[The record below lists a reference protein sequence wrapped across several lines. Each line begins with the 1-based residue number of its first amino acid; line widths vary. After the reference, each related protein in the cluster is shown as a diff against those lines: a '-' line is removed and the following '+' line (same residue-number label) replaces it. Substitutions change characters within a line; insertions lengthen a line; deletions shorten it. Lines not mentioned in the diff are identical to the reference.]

1 MTVSVSINNPDALTE
16 VADRWSRHHI
26 VERMWQRD
34 ATVWADPIRPEIEN
48 RLGWLDLPKAGL
60 PLVETAAQLADDAVR
75 ENITDIVLCGMG
87 GSSPAPEVFASVLP
101 QNEGTPNLTV
111 IDTTHPDAVEAVSDQ
126 VDPRSAWYVIASK
139 SGGTLETM
147 SLFRYFWA
155 QSSALVDEPG
165 SRFIAITDPGSSLAT
180 LAMDRSFRATVLADE
195 TVGGRFS
202 ALSAFGLI
210 PSGLIGGP
218 IDVLLKRA
226 TDAMDQCRPDVTL
239 LDNPGFV
246 IGAAMATAAFGGSN
260 KAYFDC
266 SKPLLS
272 LGVWIE
278 QLIAESTGKESKGII
293 PIDGGPRPSPDAHSY
308 TVAIGANPSPRAD
321 LSISVSDAADV
332 AGVMYVLEFA
342 TAVAGEILGIH
353 PFDQPDVQLA
363 KSLAAKAMEGELSA
377 TGPVPLPIHDQ
388 RVVALMRESLGGET
402 PSYVS
407 VHAYLPSTA
416 QIDRQLAELR
426 QQITSLVGCYATVG
440 YGPRFLHSTGQ
451 LHKGGP
457 AGGVYI
463 QITDTPETQLSIPET
478 DYSFNEL
485 IAAQAAGD
493 RAALVDLGR
502 MVIPVHTSRV
512 SSVTEAVEQA
522 LSG

>member
-1 MTVSVSINNPDALTE
+1 MTVSVSIHNPDALTE
-16 VADRWSRHHI
+16 VADRWRRNHT

-34 ATVWADPIRPEIEN
+34 PTVWADPIRPEIEN
-48 RLGWLDLPKAGL
+48 RLGWLDLPATSL
-60 PLVETAAQLADDAVR
+60 PLAETAAHLANEAAR

-87 GSSPAPEVFASVLP
+87 GSSLAPEVFAAVLP
-101 QNEGTPNLTV
+101 QNEAAPNLTV
-111 IDTTHPDAVEAVSDQ
+111 IDTTHPDAVASVSDQ

-147 SLFRYFWA
+147 SLFRHFWA
-155 QSSALVDEPG
+155 QSSALLDEPG
-165 SRFIAITDPGSSLAT
+165 THFIAITDPGSSLAT
-180 LAMDRSFRATVLADE
+180 LAVDRGFRATVVADE
-195 TVGGRFS
+195 TVGGRFA

-210 PSGLIGGP
+210 PSGLVGGP
-218 IDVLLKRA
+218 IDVLLARA
-226 TDAMDQCRPDVTL
+226 NDTMERCLPDVDL

-246 IGAAMATAAFGGSN
+246 VGAAIADAAIGGRN
-260 KAYFDC
+260 KTYFDC
-266 SKPLLS
+266 SAPLLA

-293 PIDGGPRPSPDAHSY
+293 PIDGGPRPIPDAQSY
-308 TVAIGANPSPRAD
+308 TVAIGANPSPHAD
-321 LSISVSDAADV
+321 LSISVDDAADV
-332 AGVMYVLEFA
+332 AGVMYMLEFA

-377 TGPVPLPIHDQ
+377 TGPAPLPVDDPGTLAFI
-388 RVVALMRESLGGET
+388 REFLGGEP

-407 VHAYLPSTA
+407 VQAYLASN
-416 QIDRQLAELR
+416 QQVDLQLAELR
-426 QQITSLVGCYATVG
+426 QEITSLAGCYTTLG

-457 AGGVYI
+457 GGGVYI

-493 RAALVDLGR
+493 RAALVDRGR
-502 MVIPVHTSRV
+502 MVIPVHTSEV
-512 SSVTEAVEQA
+512 SSVTRAVRQA
-522 LSG
+522 LST